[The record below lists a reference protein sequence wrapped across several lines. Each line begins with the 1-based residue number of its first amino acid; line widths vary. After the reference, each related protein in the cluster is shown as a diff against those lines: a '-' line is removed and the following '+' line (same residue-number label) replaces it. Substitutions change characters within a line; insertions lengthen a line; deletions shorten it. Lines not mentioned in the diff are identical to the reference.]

1 MRRKSDGTAY
11 NLSACMTGGQA
22 PFFAQCIFGTNNVL
36 RGCPAGR
43 YIDRDMLAVQVEY
56 RPLVWWRLGAAIFA
70 GVGVVGPRFQD
81 FDHKKLL
88 PGAGLGPRFNLSTK
102 YHVNLRADFA
112 WGKNGYTFSM
122 GPAEAF

>member
-1 MRRKSDGTAY
+1 MIIYR
-11 NLSACMTGGQA
+11 
-22 PFFAQCIFGTNNVL
+22 
-36 RGCPAGR
+36 CPAGR
-43 YIDRDMLAVQVEY
+43 YIDRDMLALQVEY
-56 RPLVWWRLGAAIFA
+56 RPLVWWRLGAAVFA
-70 GVGVVGPRFQD
+70 GVGEVGLQFQD
-81 FDHKKLL
+81 FDYKKLL